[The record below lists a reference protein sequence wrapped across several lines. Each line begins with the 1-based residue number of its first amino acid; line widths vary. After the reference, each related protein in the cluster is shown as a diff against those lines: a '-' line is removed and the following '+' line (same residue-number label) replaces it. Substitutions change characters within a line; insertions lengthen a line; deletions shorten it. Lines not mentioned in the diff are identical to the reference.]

1 MNTMVMIMMAMA
13 FIIIPHL
20 IQQELLN
27 FHIMLGRN
35 IMDVFQEIHAIMQL
49 DLRPTIRHPLVG
61 QVQQCRYRILN
72 V

>member
-1 MNTMVMIMMAMA
+1 MA
-13 FIIIPHL
+13 FIIIPNL

-49 DLRPTIRHPLVG
+49 DLRPTIRH
-61 QVQQCRYRILN
+61 
-72 V
+72 